1 MFCFNFNTFY
11 FCAHADQWFCFLLS
25 FGVFFLGSRLLRRI
39 ILNLAWFALLAFNIF
54 YYTTFCYFSV
64 YFIYRRNINGA
75 EMVLVGN
82 VNANHSIINDTLA
95 MKLYSNI
102 KIFSFM
108 VCSFQFI
115 DFVWVFYSLLG
126 FFSDSKM
133 KRKKNRFIID
143 TEVFFHNFPTLCE
156 LFHLCNRFGQMP
168 ISFAPIPN
176 DMFKPIF
183 TDFHRIVK
191 VKKKCTHLIFRWW
204 FFISYFVF
212 DPMRWIITFDKFWI
226 EIVHIVKSSN
236 CFMCLYH
243 FINVLII
250 QRINFT

>member
-25 FGVFFLGSRLLRRI
+25 FGVFFLGSRLLWRI

-64 YFIYRRNINGA
+64 YFIYRCNINGA

-115 DFVWVFYSLLG
+115 DFVWVFYSLFG
-126 FFSDSKM
+126 FFSDSKI

-156 LFHLCNRFGQMP
+156 LFHLCNRFGQML
-168 ISFAPIPN
+168 ISCAPIPN
-176 DMFKPIF
+176 DMVSQAYIYGFSINRESQKEMH
-183 TDFHRIVK
+183 T
-191 VKKKCTHLIFRWW
+191 
-204 FFISYFVF
+204 SYFSLVIFFFVF
-212 DPMRWIITFDKFWI
+212 CFWSNAMDN
-226 EIVHIVKSSN
+226 HIW
-236 CFMCLYH
+236 
-243 FINVLII
+243 
-250 QRINFT
+250 

>member
-64 YFIYRRNINGA
+64 YFIYRCNINGA
-75 EMVLVGN
+75 EMVLMGN

-143 TEVFFHNFPTLCE
+143 TEVFFSQFSNLMWIIPFVQSIWTNAYLVCSDTKWQGIGSSLYLQIFNESWKSKRNAHI
-156 LFHLCNRFGQMP
+156 LFFVG
-168 ISFAPIPN
+168 
-176 DMFKPIF
+176 
-183 TDFHRIVK
+183 DF
-191 VKKKCTHLIFRWW
+191 F
-204 FFISYFVF
+204 FVF
-212 DPMRWIITFDKFWI
+212 CFCFWSNAMDN
-226 EIVHIVKSSN
+226 HIW
-236 CFMCLYH
+236 
-243 FINVLII
+243 
-250 QRINFT
+250 